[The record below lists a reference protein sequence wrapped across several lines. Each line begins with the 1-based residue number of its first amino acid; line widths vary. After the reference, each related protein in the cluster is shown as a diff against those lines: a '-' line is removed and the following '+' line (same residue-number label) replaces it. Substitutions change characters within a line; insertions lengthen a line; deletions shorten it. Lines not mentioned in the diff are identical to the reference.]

1 LKLRP
6 FAKGRNFKDCPY
18 DSMKENRYKKGKR
31 KSFKLILFGGLFFCL
46 LGGAIYFA
54 VWSDFFWIEEVEF
67 ADSPSGTEKISLI
80 VQENLEEKIWRVIP
94 QKSIVLIP
102 VNKIRNNILNSFP
115 EIKEVVIQKKLPNIL
130 EIKIEK
136 REMIGIWCQI
146 KELEQK
152 KEETATSTEDVIIK
166 NKERKIDKCFHIDK
180 EGVIFKESPLI
191 RGSLILNI
199 YGFKNEPVELR
210 DNITSPEIMD
220 FILSVRNGLPLKSN
234 NFEIV
239 SIEDLRVTSSNNW
252 QIYFNPSYSADSQ
265 LNALKMILEEEIKEN
280 INSLEYIDLRIEN
293 RVYYK

>member
-1 LKLRP
+1 
-6 FAKGRNFKDCPY
+6 
-18 DSMKENRYKKGKR
+18 MKENRYKRKKR

-46 LGGAIYFA
+46 LGGAVYFA

-67 ADSPSGTEKISLI
+67 VDSPSGKEKISLI
-80 VQENLEEKIWRVIP
+80 VQKNLEEKIWRVIP

-115 EIKEVVIQKKLPNIL
+115 EIKEVVIQKKPPNIL

-152 KEETATSTEDVIIK
+152 KEETATSTESILD
-166 NKERKIDKCFHIDK
+166 KEIDKCFHIDK

-191 RGSLILNI
+191 KGSLILNI
-199 YGFKNEPVELR
+199 YGYKNRPAELR
-210 DNITSPEIMD
+210 DDIASPEIMD
-220 FILSVRNGLPLKSN
+220 FILSVRDGLPLKSN
-234 NFEIV
+234 DFEIV
-239 SIEDLRVTSSNNW
+239 SIEDLRTKMPAGW
-252 QIYFNPSYSADSQ
+252 QIYFNPSYSVNSQ
-265 LNALKMILEEEIKEN
+265 LNALKMILEEEIKKN
-280 INSLEYIDLRIEN
+280 IDSLEYIDLRIEG